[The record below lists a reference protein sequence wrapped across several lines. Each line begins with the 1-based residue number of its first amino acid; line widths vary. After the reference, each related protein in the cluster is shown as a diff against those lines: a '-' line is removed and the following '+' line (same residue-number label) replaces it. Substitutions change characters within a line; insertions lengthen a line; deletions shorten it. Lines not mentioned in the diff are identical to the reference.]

1 MAVDRDLGTR
11 IDHHLPRETF
21 SYQRHLRCVVLS
33 VCVSA
38 KLDHGRSG
46 AGRDSADHGS
56 DVPAFRLLHDHGSED
71 DGEVEKVAMHRCV
84 LRGIRG
90 DVVAAEPGGTRAA
103 VRIVPCWTNSD
114 ADRDLFG
121 IPQDTAERG
130 GHVKHFSRNGAA
142 AQRLINSSLRRCAV
156 AGEILF
162 NAMTLRYLTFCLLVC
177 LGFLTSC
184 KRAPTATPAAPATET
199 AAAVASPSPSPTPP
213 RPSGEI
219 QFTDIT
225 SEAGIRFKHNSGA
238 FGKKYLP
245 ETIGAGGAFLD
256 YDNDGWQD
264 ILLVNSMDWPENKKR
279 KSFPAL
285 YHNNKDGTFTD
296 VTHQAGLGV
305 EMYGI
310 GVAVADYDNDGN
322 VDIYITCVGPNRL
335 FRNLGGGKFADVSAR
350 AGVGD
355 PGFSTSA
362 AWFDYDNDGKLDL
375 FVGNYVDW
383 SVQTDQYC
391 TLDNK
396 NKSYCTP
403 QTYKGQ
409 SASLFHNRGNGTFEN
424 VTAKAGVNDPAGKT
438 LGVALLDYDDDGF
451 MDLFVANDTEPN
463 KLYRNN
469 HNGTFTDNAVLAGVA
484 FSEAGTA
491 RAGMGVDAADYD
503 GSGKQSLV
511 IGNFTN
517 ESIALYHN
525 DGSGLFT
532 DEAAA
537 SGIGKMSAQSLTF
550 ACFFFDYDLD
560 GLLDIFA
567 ANGHVSDDISV
578 VQPTVKYAQPPHLF
592 RNRGKKK
599 FEEVTAKLGRAM
611 NRAIVGRGAAY
622 GDFDND
628 GDLDLLVT
636 TNNGPARLLRNDN
649 ANQNDLLRVRIVGAR
664 ANRDGI
670 GAQIVLKTSKGNR
683 VFGMVRTGSS
693 YCSQSELPLTFGLGK
708 PEDGTTLTLDI
719 TWPGGQKDTIT
730 GLKPNQSIV
739 VQEGKGV
746 TAQEPIIF
754 VHTPPAPSPTPE
766 KS

>member
-1 MAVDRDLGTR
+1 MKLLSAL
-11 IDHHLPRETF
+11 ILF
-21 SYQRHLRCVVLS
+21 SFVALIYGCKQ
-33 VCVSA
+33 
-38 KLDHGRSG
+38 
-46 AGRDSADHGS
+46 
-56 DVPAFRLLHDHGSED
+56 PATVTPATQE
-71 DGEVEKVAMHRCV
+71 
-84 LRGIRG
+84 
-90 DVVAAEPGGTRAA
+90 
-103 VRIVPCWTNSD
+103 
-114 ADRDLFG
+114 
-121 IPQDTAERG
+121 
-130 GHVKHFSRNGAA
+130 AA
-142 AQRLINSSLRRCAV
+142 AQV
-156 AGEILF
+156 A
-162 NAMTLRYLTFCLLVC
+162 T
-177 LGFLTSC
+177 
-184 KRAPTATPAAPATET
+184 
-199 AAAVASPSPSPTPP
+199 ASPSPSPTPP
-213 RPSGEI
+213 RPSGPIE
-219 QFTDIT
+219 FTDVT
-225 SEAGIRFKHNSGA
+225 AEAGIHFKHNSGA

-245 ETIGAGGAFLD
+245 ETIGSGAAFLD

-279 KSFPAL
+279 RSYPAL

-296 VTHQAGLGV
+296 VTAQAGLAV

-322 VDIYITCVGPNRL
+322 EDIYITCVGPNHL
-335 FRNLGGGKFADVSAR
+335 FRNLGGGKFVDMTKS

-383 SVQTDQYC
+383 SPQTDLFC
-391 TLDNK
+391 TLDGK

-409 SASLFHNRGNGTFEN
+409 SATLYHNRGNGTFEN
-424 VTAKAGVNDPAGKT
+424 VTARAGLNDPAGKT
-438 LGVALLDYDDDGF
+438 LGVALLDYDDDGWT
-451 MDLFVANDTEPN
+451 DLFVANDTEPN
-463 KLYRNN
+463 KLYHNN
-469 HNGTFTDNAVLAGVA
+469 HNGTFTDNAVIAGVA

-503 GSGKQSLV
+503 GSGRQSVV

-532 DEAAA
+532 DDAPA

-550 ACFFFDYDLD
+550 ATFFFDYDLD

-567 ANGHVSDDISV
+567 ANGHVSDDISI

-592 RNRGKKK
+592 HNKGKKK
-599 FEEVTAKLGRAM
+599 FEEVSSKLGRALT
-611 NRAIVGRGAAY
+611 RAIVGRGAAY

-628 GDLDLLVT
+628 GDLDLLIT

-649 ANQNDLLRVRIVGAR
+649 ANQNDLLRVRTVGTR
-664 ANRDGI
+664 SNRDGI
-670 GAQIVLKTSKGNR
+670 GAKVVLKSSKGR
-683 VFGMVRTGSS
+683 TEFETVRTGSS

-708 PEDGTTLTLDI
+708 PEEGTTLTLEI
-719 TWPGGQKDTIT
+719 TWPSGQKDRISDI
-730 GLKPNQSIV
+730 KPNQSIV

-746 TAQEPIIF
+746 ISSEPIVF
-754 VHTPPAPSPTPE
+754 VRTPPPQPSPTQQ
-766 KS
+766 KTS